1 MRGALRSVSVVSRK
15 PLVDAVTQPRQPVA
29 KRKVGKCGGMEKGG
43 IEGEKKSENVS
54 EARKRGSGLTVYTA
68 GVVSMEKGLNSLV
81 L

>member
-1 MRGALRSVSVVSRK
+1 
-15 PLVDAVTQPRQPVA
+15 
-29 KRKVGKCGGMEKGG
+29 MEDGG

-68 GVVSMEKGLNSLV
+68 GVVSMEKDLNSLV